1 MIEHVKTFIED
12 HSAQLLKGS
21 VGMSATLGSVGVSTI
36 QEVELWLR
44 ISSLCVGILVGLLTA
59 WSIFKKNK
67 DKQ

>member
-1 MIEHVKTFIED
+1 MIKNFLED
-12 HSAQLLKGS
+12 HSAQLIKGS

-44 ISSLCVGILVGLLTA
+44 ISSLCIGIIVGLLTA